1 MRIGVPKE
9 TKPQENRVGLTPDSV
24 KVLSSNGHEVL
35 VESNS
40 GFEAGFDDDQYKKF
54 GAKIVKNA
62 EDIFNDSEIIVKVK
76 EPLKNEIAMIKEN
89 QIVFTYLH
97 LAAAKEL
104 TEGLVNSKSVCIAYE
119 TVTDNY
125 GRLPLLAPMSAVAG
139 RMSIQAGAH
148 SLEKNQ
154 KGRGLLLGGAP
165 GVDPGTVV
173 ILGGGVVGENAA
185 LIATGMKSKVYVVD
199 KSQKRLEELKKTFG
213 DSITPMLSEKTNL
226 EKLITECDLLIG
238 GVLIPGAEAPKLITK
253 KMLKFMKRGSVIV
266 DVAIDQGGCVET
278 SKPTTHANPTY
289 IVDNVVHYCVANMPG
304 GVPRTSTIALNKATL
319 PFLSKL
325 ASKGYQ
331 KALTEDKNFLEGLN
345 VFKGQV
351 TYKAVADVFGHKYIS
366 PNEALTNV

>member
-9 TKPQENRVGLTPDSV
+9 IKPQENRIGLTPESV
-24 KVLSSNGHEVL
+24 KVLTGNGHKVL
-35 VESNS
+35 IENN
-40 GFEAGFDDDQYKKF
+40 GGYEAGFDNAQYEAS
-54 GAKIVKNA
+54 GAKIVNKP

-76 EPLKNEIAMIKEN
+76 EPLNNEIKMIREN

-97 LAAAKEL
+97 LAAAKQL
-104 TEGLVNSKSVCIAYE
+104 TEGLIKSKSVCIAYE
-119 TVTDNY
+119 TITDNN

-139 RMSIQAGAH
+139 RMSVQAGAH
-148 SLEKNQ
+148 CLEKNQ
-154 KGRGLLLGGAP
+154 KGRGVLLGGAP
-165 GVDPGTVV
+165 GAEPATVV

-185 LIATGMKSKVYVVD
+185 LIAIGLKAKVHIVD
-199 KSQKRLEELKKTFG
+199 KSSQRLDQLVKIFG
-213 DSITPMLSEKTNL
+213 DKIIPQQSEKTDL
-226 EKLITECDLLIG
+226 KKLISECDLFIG

-253 KMLKFMKRGSVIV
+253 DMLKLMKRGSVIV

-289 IVDNVVHYCVANMPG
+289 IVDGVVHYCVANMPG

-325 ASKGYQ
+325 VDAGYE
-331 KALTEDKNFLEGLN
+331 KVFREDKNFLKGLN

-351 TYKAVADVFGHKYIS
+351 TYKAVADTFGYKYIS
-366 PNEALTNV
+366 PNELIG